1 MNALAQL
8 IVLLLPLLVV
18 VLILLQ
24 PMGLRSKSIGWM
36 FVGSSFDDKQRLRD
50 RRGRFISMR
59 HLANMSPLKKAVVQA
74 VGAADIAA
82 LAFSAA
88 ALASLGL
95 QGSDETDP
103 QVHAVVLAVVGGVC
117 VLTFAH
123 VLADLLTSV
132 VIFLASC
139 LVVGAISG
147 ATSSGTPLLAL
158 VGMALALAGPWPIG
172 LLVFLLELISI
183 GSAYGNGA
191 IALTLI
197 LTGLLVAFALMI
209 DAAKSA
215 GTLTAIALSTAA
227 VFLFVVLSGR
237 FA

>member
-1 MNALAQL
+1 MDALVQM

-24 PMGLRSKSIGWM
+24 SMGLRSKSLGWM
-36 FVGSSFDDKQRLRD
+36 FVGSSFDERQRLRD

-59 HLANMSPLKKAVVQA
+59 HLANLSPLKKAVIQA

-88 ALASLGL
+88 ALAALGL
-95 QGSDETDP
+95 QGSSESDP
-103 QVHAVVLAVVGGVC
+103 QFHAVVLAIVGGIC

-123 VLADLLTSV
+123 VLADLLTSIA
-132 VIFLASC
+132 IFLVSC

-147 ATSSGTPLLAL
+147 ATGSGAPLLAL
-158 VGMALALAGPWPIG
+158 IGMALALAGPWPVG
-172 LLVFLLELISI
+172 ALVFVIELVSLSSNY
-183 GSAYGNGA
+183 GTSAV
-191 IALTLI
+191 ALTLM
-197 LTGLLVAFALMI
+197 LTVLLVAFALMI

-215 GTLTAIALSTAA
+215 GIVTAIAFATAG
-227 VFLFVVLSGR
+227 VFLLVVLFGR
-237 FA
+237 FV